1 MTTYDPMTQIGR
13 VRFSITDTEVDKAS
27 FTDAEIQL
35 ALDRYEGLA
44 DSRKEDWSAAE
55 LLTILLTADSRLV
68 GKSEILGVSLDGVSW
83 RDACK
88 DRVLFLR
95 QRHIMGPS

>member
-1 MTTYDPMTQIGR
+1 MTTYNPDTQIGR
-13 VRFSITDTEVDKAS
+13 VRFSITDTVVDTAS

-44 DSRKEDWSAAE
+44 NTRKEDWSAAE

-68 GKSEILGVSLDGVSW
+68 GKTEILGVNLDGTAW

-88 DRVLFLR
+88 DRVAFLR
-95 QRHIMGPS
+95 QRHVLGPS

>member
-1 MTTYDPMTQIGR
+1 MTTYNPMTQIGR

-35 ALDRYEGLA
+35 ALDRYAGLA
-44 DSRKEDWSAAE
+44 DTRKEDWSAAE
-55 LLTILLTADSRLV
+55 LLEILLTADGRLI
-68 GKSEILGVSLDGVSW
+68 GKSEILGVNLDGTAW

-95 QRHIMGPS
+95 ERHIRGPS